1 MKTIILFLNLLLLA
15 GFSYWQWKRTSTLRL
30 FFWPALLFKLGCGM
44 ALGLIYLF
52 YYKSGDTLTYFSDGV
67 ILADIAR
74 NDLPEYFRILVS
86 AYGDPGWPALQMQE
100 EPRAIILVKAVSF
113 ANVLS
118 FNNYWIS
125 SLYFSMISFLGSW
138 YLVHCLHRHFF
149 RTTPAAMVAF
159 LFLPSVVFWSAGLI
173 KESLAM
179 GSLFFLTGIFLQ
191 IWFREKVRWTTW
203 VIVPMAVWLL
213 WNLKYYFA
221 AIFFLVIMTNLLFRF
236 VSNRFKIEGHVKET
250 VIWLLLLLVPLVFIS
265 QLHPNFYPHRFL
277 NVIVEN
283 YQAFLRLTAPE
294 DLIGFHDLEPRASSL
309 LLNAPWALI
318 SGLFRPF
325 LWEAGNALQSIASV
339 ENFLL
344 LFLSFTGLYHF
355 RSAMASSHRILI
367 ISVLVYI
374 IVLCI
379 LITLSTP
386 NFGTLSRYRVSYI
399 PFLFF
404 LLCCSQPVLT
414 ILQRSLN
421 RLVRIKP

>member
-1 MKTIILFLNLLLLA
+1 MKMIFLFLNLLLLA
-15 GFSYWQWKRTSTLRL
+15 GFSYWQWKRTSALRL
-30 FFWPALLFKLGCGM
+30 FFWPALLFKLVCGM

-52 YYKSGDTLTYFSDGV
+52 YYKVGDTLVYFDDGV

-74 NDLPEYFRILVS
+74 NDLPGYFRILIS
-86 AYGDPGWPALQMQE
+86 APGDAGWPALQMQ
-100 EPRAIILVKAVSF
+100 EPRAIILVKAASF
-113 ANVLS
+113 VNVLS
-118 FNNYWIS
+118 FNNYWIT
-125 SLYFSMISFLGSW
+125 SLYFSVVSFFGSW
-138 YLVHCLHRHFF
+138 YLVHYLHRHFP
-149 RTTPAAMVAF
+149 RTTPAAVVAF

-179 GSLFFLTGIFLQ
+179 GCLFFLTGIFLQ
-191 IWFREKVRWTTW
+191 IWFREKIRWTNW
-203 VIVPMAVWLL
+203 IIVPLAVWLL

-221 AIFFLVIMTNLLFRF
+221 AIFFLVIMTNILFRF
-236 VSNRFKIEGHVKET
+236 VSNRFKIEGDAKET
-250 VIWLLLLLVPLVFIS
+250 VIWLLLLLVPLVVIS

-277 NVIVEN
+277 DVVVEN
-283 YQAFLRLTAPE
+283 YQEFSRLTAPE
-294 DLIGFHDLEPRASSL
+294 DLIEFHDLEPRASSL
-309 LLNAPWALI
+309 LLNTPWALV
-318 SGLFRPF
+318 SGFFRPF

-355 RSAMASSHRILI
+355 RSAMASSHRILV
-367 ISVLVYI
+367 ISLLVYI
-374 IVLCI
+374 TVLCI
-379 LITLSTP
+379 FITLSTP

-414 ILQRSLN
+414 ILQRSMN